1 MSDKFEP
8 WHCRSARAAIG
19 WDAGTLSKKAG
30 VSRAQ
35 ISAFENGH
43 SKLQKANEESII
55 SAFEHAGIY
64 FDEKG
69 CVCRRATQSRD
80 AVATIPNADLNTER
94 DGKD

>member
-19 WDAGTLSKKAG
+19 WDAGTLSSEAG

-43 SKLQKANEESII
+43 SKLQKGNVESII
-55 SAFEHAGIY
+55 AAFERAGVY

-69 CVCRRATQSRD
+69 CVCRRAEQS
-80 AVATIPNADLNTER
+80 VGATAASIPLEDLTAENDE
-94 DGKD
+94 

>member
-19 WDAGTLSKKAG
+19 WDAGTLSSEAG

-43 SKLQKANEESII
+43 SKLQRGNVESII
-55 SAFEHAGIY
+55 AAFDRAGVY

-69 CVCRRATQSRD
+69 CVCRRTGQSSATAAS
-80 AVATIPNADLNTER
+80 IPIEDLNAEN
-94 DGKD
+94 DE